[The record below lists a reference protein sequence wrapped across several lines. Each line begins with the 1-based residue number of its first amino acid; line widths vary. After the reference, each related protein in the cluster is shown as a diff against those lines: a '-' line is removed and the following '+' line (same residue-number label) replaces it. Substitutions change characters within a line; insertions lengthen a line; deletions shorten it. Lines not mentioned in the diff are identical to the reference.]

1 MDFLG
6 VIKMS
11 FIKKIENDIKIIMN
25 KLGYDIEK
33 VTLVVSNR
41 PDLGEYQINDAMKL
55 AKIYKKNPREI
66 ATSILEELK
75 KDARF
80 VNVNIA
86 GSGFI
91 NLSISK
97 EYLIECTNK
106 TIENVYNNIDL
117 PEKKKIIIDY
127 GGANVAKILHVGHLR
142 SANIGEALKRLAKF
156 LGQEIIGDVHLG
168 DAGLQAGIVCLEMKD
183 RYPNLICFKSDYQ
196 GEDFELPITSE
207 DLSYI
212 YPEGSTRIKANE
224 ELLHEARNI
233 TYLIQKGHLGYCKLW
248 DKISS
253 LSIKTIKE
261 IYEELNATFELWEGE
276 RLTFDVIPEMLNLL
290 DKKGLLYISEGAKV
304 MDVKEDSD
312 DKEMPPIILEKSD
325 GAYLYGTTDLATI
338 YSRMKRFN
346 PDEIWYV
353 VDNRQEL
360 HFNQVFRAAYKS
372 GIVKENTSLQFLG
385 FGTMNGTDGKPFKT
399 RDGGVMSL
407 PNLIDL
413 VNEET
418 LKKLNPTITDP
429 KEKKDISR
437 TIAISAI
444 KYADLIPYR
453 STDYIFDPNK
463 FSDLEG
469 KTGPYLLYST
479 IRMKSLL
486 NKAKEKNMVF
496 NIIKTIKNEYDKD
509 IMLNILNLSST
520 ITKAYES
527 KSLNELTDYIYKLTS
542 SYNKFYSENRVLDE
556 ENYDLRESWLVLTK
570 LVLDINI
577 LLLNILGINCPEKM

>member
-1 MDFLG
+1 
-6 VIKMS
+6 MS
-11 FIKKIENDIKIIMN
+11 FIKEIENDIKKIIN
-25 KLGYDIEK
+25 KLGYDIEN
-33 VTLVVSNR
+33 VTLVISNR

-55 AKIYKKNPREI
+55 AKIYKKNPRDI
-66 ATSILEELK
+66 ATSILEELE
-75 KDARF
+75 KDTRF

-91 NLSISK
+91 NLSISN
-97 EYLIECTNK
+97 EYLLNCMNK

-142 SANIGEALKRLAKF
+142 SANIGEALKRLARF
-156 LGQEIIGDVHLG
+156 LGHEIIGDVHLG
-168 DAGLQAGIVCLEMKD
+168 DSGLQAGIVCLEMKE
-183 RYPNLICFKSDYQ
+183 RYPNLICFNEDYN
-196 GEDFELPITSE
+196 GEEFDLPITNE

-212 YPEGSTRIKANE
+212 YPEGSTRIKSDE
-224 ELLHEARNI
+224 KLLSEARNI
-233 TYLIQKGHLGYCKLW
+233 TYLIQKGHIGYCNLW
-248 DKISS
+248 DKIST
-253 LSIKTIKE
+253 LSIETIKE
-261 IYEELNATFELWEGE
+261 IYEELNTTFELWEGE
-276 RLTFDVIPEMLNLL
+276 RITFNIIPEMLNMLE
-290 DKKGLLYISEGAKV
+290 KKGLLYISDGAKV
-304 MDVKEDSD
+304 MDVKEETD

-372 GIVKENTSLQFLG
+372 GIVKKNTSLQFLG
-385 FGTMNGTDGKPFKT
+385 FGTMNGRDGKPFKT

-407 PNLIDL
+407 PDLINI

-418 LKKLNPTITDP
+418 LKKLNPTITDTMD
-429 KEKKDISR
+429 KKKISR
-437 TIAISAI
+437 TIAIAAI

-453 STDYIFDPNK
+453 STDYIFDPSK
-463 FSDLEG
+463 FSDLDG

-486 NKAKEKNMVF
+486 NKAKEKNMSF
-496 NIIKTIKNEYDKD
+496 NIIKMVKNEYDKD

-542 SYNKFYSENRVLDE
+542 SYNKFYSENRILDE
-556 ENYDLRESWLVLTK
+556 QDNVLRESWLALTK
-570 LVLDINI
+570 LVLDINL

>member
-1 MDFLG
+1 
-6 VIKMS
+6 MS
-11 FIKKIENDIKIIMN
+11 FIKEIENDIKKIIN
-25 KLGYDIEK
+25 KLGYDIEN
-33 VTLVVSNR
+33 VTLVISNR
-41 PDLGEYQINDAMKL
+41 PDLGEYQINDAMKI
-55 AKIYKKNPREI
+55 AKIYKKNPRDI
-66 ATSILEELK
+66 ATSILEELE
-75 KDARF
+75 KDTRF

-91 NLSISK
+91 NLSISN
-97 EYLIECTNK
+97 EYLLNCMNK

-142 SANIGEALKRLAKF
+142 SANIGEALKRLARF
-156 LGQEIIGDVHLG
+156 LGHEIIGDVHLG
-168 DAGLQAGIVCLEMKD
+168 DSGLQAGIVCLEMKE
-183 RYPNLICFKSDYQ
+183 RYPELICFNEDYH
-196 GEDFELPITSE
+196 GEEFDLPITNE

-212 YPEGSTRIKANE
+212 YPEGSTRIKSDE
-224 ELLHEARNI
+224 KLLSEARNI
-233 TYLIQKGHLGYCKLW
+233 TYLIQKGHIGYCNLW
-248 DKISS
+248 DKIST
-253 LSIKTIKE
+253 LSIETIKE
-261 IYEELNATFELWEGE
+261 IYEELNTTFELWEGE
-276 RLTFDVIPEMLNLL
+276 RITFNIIPEMLNMLE
-290 DKKGLLYISEGAKV
+290 KKGLLYISDGAKV
-304 MDVKEDSD
+304 MDVKEETD

-372 GIVKENTSLQFLG
+372 GIVKKNTSLQFLG
-385 FGTMNGTDGKPFKT
+385 FGTMNGRDGKPFKT

-407 PNLIDL
+407 PDLINI

-418 LKKLNPTITDP
+418 LKKLNPTITDTMD
-429 KEKKDISR
+429 KKKISR
-437 TIAISAI
+437 TIAIAAI

-453 STDYIFDPNK
+453 STDYIFDPSK
-463 FSDLEG
+463 FSDLDG

-486 NKAKEKNMVF
+486 NKAKEKNMSF
-496 NIIKTIKNEYDKD
+496 NIIKMVKNEYDKD

-542 SYNKFYSENRVLDE
+542 SYNKFYSENRILDE
-556 ENYDLRESWLVLTK
+556 QDNVLRESWLALTK
-570 LVLDINI
+570 LVLDINL

>member
-1 MDFLG
+1 
-6 VIKMS
+6 MS
-11 FIKKIENDIKIIMN
+11 FIKEIENDIKKIIN
-25 KLGYDIEK
+25 KLGYDIEN
-33 VTLVVSNR
+33 VTLVISNR

-55 AKIYKKNPREI
+55 AKIYKKNPRDI
-66 ATSILEELK
+66 ATSILEELE
-75 KDARF
+75 KDTRF

-91 NLSISK
+91 NLSISN
-97 EYLIECTNK
+97 EYLLNCMNK

-142 SANIGEALKRLAKF
+142 SANIGEALKRLARF
-156 LGQEIIGDVHLG
+156 LGHEIIGDVHLG
-168 DAGLQAGIVCLEMKD
+168 DSGLQAGIVCLEMKE
-183 RYPNLICFKSDYQ
+183 RYPNLICFNEDYN
-196 GEDFELPITSE
+196 GEEFDLPITNE

-212 YPEGSTRIKANE
+212 YPEGSTRIKSDE
-224 ELLHEARNI
+224 KLLSEARNI
-233 TYLIQKGHLGYCKLW
+233 TYLIQKGHIGYCKLW
-248 DKISS
+248 DKIST
-253 LSIKTIKE
+253 LSIETIKE
-261 IYEELNATFELWEGE
+261 IYEELNTTFELWEGE
-276 RLTFDVIPEMLNLL
+276 RITFNIIPEMLNMLE
-290 DKKGLLYISEGAKV
+290 KKGLLYISDGAKV
-304 MDVKEDSD
+304 MDVKEETD

-338 YSRMKRFN
+338 YSRMKRFH

-385 FGTMNGTDGKPFKT
+385 FGTMNGRDGKPFKT

-407 PNLIDL
+407 PDLINI

-418 LKKLNPTITDP
+418 LKKLNPTITDTMD
-429 KEKKDISR
+429 KKKISR
-437 TIAISAI
+437 TIAIAAI

-453 STDYIFDPNK
+453 STDYIFDPSK
-463 FSDLEG
+463 FSDLDG

-486 NKAKEKNMVF
+486 NKAKEKNMSF
-496 NIIKTIKNEYDKD
+496 NIIKMVKNEYDKD

-542 SYNKFYSENRVLDE
+542 SYNKFYSENRILDE
-556 ENYDLRESWLVLTK
+556 QDNVLRESWLALTK
-570 LVLDINI
+570 LVLDINL

>member
-1 MDFLG
+1 
-6 VIKMS
+6 MS
-11 FIKKIENDIKIIMN
+11 FIKEIENDIKKIIN
-25 KLGYDIEK
+25 KLGYDIEN
-33 VTLVVSNR
+33 VTLVISNR

-55 AKIYKKNPREI
+55 AKIYKKNPRDI
-66 ATSILEELK
+66 ATSILEELE
-75 KDARF
+75 KDTRF

-91 NLSISK
+91 NLSISN
-97 EYLIECTNK
+97 EYLLNCMNK

-142 SANIGEALKRLAKF
+142 SANIGEALKRLARF
-156 LGQEIIGDVHLG
+156 LGHEIIGDVHLG
-168 DAGLQAGIVCLEMKD
+168 DSGLQAGIVCLEMKE
-183 RYPNLICFKSDYQ
+183 RYPNLICFNEDYN
-196 GEDFELPITSE
+196 GEEFDLPITNE

-212 YPEGSTRIKANE
+212 YPEGSTRIKSNE
-224 ELLHEARNI
+224 KLLSEARNI
-233 TYLIQKGHLGYCKLW
+233 TYLIQKGHIGYCKLW
-248 DKISS
+248 DKIST
-253 LSIKTIKE
+253 LSIETIKE
-261 IYEELNATFELWEGE
+261 IYEELNTTFELWEGE
-276 RLTFDVIPEMLNLL
+276 RITFNIIPEMLNMLE
-290 DKKGLLYISEGAKV
+290 KKGLLYISDGAKV
-304 MDVKEDSD
+304 MDVKEETD

-338 YSRMKRFN
+338 YSRMKRFH

-385 FGTMNGTDGKPFKT
+385 FGTMNGRDGKPFKT

-407 PNLIDL
+407 PDLINI

-418 LKKLNPTITDP
+418 LKKLNPTITDTMD
-429 KEKKDISR
+429 KKKISR
-437 TIAISAI
+437 TIAIAAI

-453 STDYIFDPNK
+453 STDYIFDPSK
-463 FSDLEG
+463 FSDLDG

-486 NKAKEKNMVF
+486 NKAKEKNMSF
-496 NIIKTIKNEYDKD
+496 NIIKMVKNEYDKD

-542 SYNKFYSENRVLDE
+542 SYNKFYSENRILDE
-556 ENYDLRESWLVLTK
+556 QDNVLRESWLALTK
-570 LVLDINI
+570 LVLDINL

>member
-1 MDFLG
+1 
-6 VIKMS
+6 MS
-11 FIKKIENDIKIIMN
+11 FIKTIENDIKNIIY
-25 KLGYDIEK
+25 KLGYDIDT
-33 VTLVVSNR
+33 VTLAISNR
-41 PDLGEYQINDAMKL
+41 PDLGEYQINDAMKI

-66 ATSILEELK
+66 AMSIVEELNNDK
-75 KDARF
+75 RF
-80 VNVNIA
+80 TNINIA
-86 GSGFI
+86 GAGFI
-91 NLSISK
+91 NISISND
-97 EYLIECTNK
+97 YLIECMNK

-117 PEKKKIIIDY
+117 QEKKKIIIDY

-142 SANIGEALKRLAKF
+142 SANIGEALKRLARF
-156 LGQEIIGDVHLG
+156 LGHDIIGDVHLG
-168 DAGLQAGIVCLEMKD
+168 DSGLQAGIVCLEMKD
-183 RYPNLICFKSDYQ
+183 RFPNLICFKEDYH
-196 GEDFELPITSE
+196 GEDFELPITSH

-212 YPEGSTRIKANE
+212 YPEGSTRIKADE
-224 ELLHEARNI
+224 ELLNEARNI
-233 TYLIQKGHLGYCKLW
+233 TYLIQKGHIGYCKLW

-276 RLTFDVIPEMLNLL
+276 RITFDIIPEMLDILE
-290 DKKGLLYISEGAKV
+290 KKGLLYTSDGAKV
-304 MDVKEDSD
+304 MDVKEETD

-372 GIVKENTSLQFLG
+372 EIVKKDTSLQFLG
-385 FGTMNGTDGKPFKT
+385 FGTMNGKDGKPFKT

-407 PNLIDL
+407 PDLINI

-418 LKKLNPTITDP
+418 LNKLNPAITD
-429 KEKKDISR
+429 ELDKKKISR
-437 TIAISAI
+437 TIAIAAI

-463 FSDLEG
+463 FSDLDG

-479 IRMKSLL
+479 IRMRSLL
-486 NKAKEKNMVF
+486 NKAKEQNINF
-496 NIIKTIKNEYDKD
+496 NIIKTLKNEYDKD
-509 IMLNILNLSST
+509 IMLNILNLSSI

-542 SYNKFYSENRVLDE
+542 SYNKFYSENRILDE
-556 ENYDLRESWLVLTK
+556 QDIILRESWLALTK
-570 LVLDINI
+570 LVLDTNL

>member
-1 MDFLG
+1 
-6 VIKMS
+6 MS
-11 FIKKIENDIKIIMN
+11 FIKEIENDIKKIIN
-25 KLGYDIEK
+25 KLGYDIEN
-33 VTLVVSNR
+33 VTLVISNR

-55 AKIYKKNPREI
+55 AKIYKKNPRDI
-66 ATSILEELK
+66 ATSILEELE
-75 KDARF
+75 KDTRF

-91 NLSISK
+91 NLSISN
-97 EYLIECTNK
+97 EYLLNCMNK

-142 SANIGEALKRLAKF
+142 SANIGEALKRLARF
-156 LGQEIIGDVHLG
+156 LGHEIIGDVHLG
-168 DAGLQAGIVCLEMKD
+168 DSGLQAGIVCLEMKE
-183 RYPNLICFKSDYQ
+183 RYPELICFNEDYH
-196 GEDFELPITSE
+196 GEEFDLPITNE

-212 YPEGSTRIKANE
+212 YPEGSTRIKSDE
-224 ELLHEARNI
+224 KLLSEARNI
-233 TYLIQKGHLGYCKLW
+233 TYLIQKGHIGYCNLW
-248 DKISS
+248 DKIST
-253 LSIKTIKE
+253 LSIETIKE
-261 IYEELNATFELWEGE
+261 IYEELNTTFELWEGE
-276 RLTFDVIPEMLNLL
+276 RITFNIIPEMLNVLE
-290 DKKGLLYISEGAKV
+290 KKGLLYISDGAKV
-304 MDVKEDSD
+304 MDVKEETDG
-312 DKEMPPIILEKSD
+312 KEMPPIILEKSD

-385 FGTMNGTDGKPFKT
+385 FGTMNGRDGKPFKT

-407 PNLIDL
+407 PDLINI

-418 LKKLNPTITDP
+418 LKKLNPTITDTMD
-429 KEKKDISR
+429 KKKISR
-437 TIAISAI
+437 TIAIAAI

-453 STDYIFDPNK
+453 STDYIFDPSK
-463 FSDLEG
+463 FSDLDG

-486 NKAKEKNMVF
+486 NKAKEKNMSF
-496 NIIKTIKNEYDKD
+496 NIIKIVKNEYDKD

-542 SYNKFYSENRVLDE
+542 SYNKFYSENRILDE
-556 ENYDLRESWLVLTK
+556 QDNVLRESWLALTK
-570 LVLDINI
+570 LVLDINL